1 MGGGGGGGET
11 EDGTIYIISGQSCLM
26 LPLLSPTIPT
36 THGAHL
42 ASHLKEC
49 SSAPRQPQG
58 EVDGRIAA
66 TVVQAH
72 LAPGRQKEE
81 NHLLRAEI

>member
-1 MGGGGGGGET
+1 MFDASPT
-11 EDGTIYIISGQSCLM
+11 L
-26 LPLLSPTIPT
+26 PTIPT

-81 NHLLRAEI
+81 NHLLRPEGLNLCLPVQ